1 MTAKPDQYYQHQYYP
16 QQQRQDQQQQQYFY
30 YQPKQQQQQ
39 QQQFPFHGKTPVY
52 TLYPDILQKPSVT
65 PILPFSNKQF
75 LPANHHKRSEP
86 SSSSSSLSRNN
97 STRTAITITMGASYD
112 TNTQSSLSSTK
123 PSSHQQHHNHNQHRT
138 DANLGYS
145 QQQYQQQQQQHQQTH
160 SPRTGGYPTSTA
172 KGVPVSPISPSS
184 PASMGYITANKST
197 ARVTNVDEVQSRSRA
212 KTVGD
217 GQSRYDQSQ
226 YQQPRTYPTVTTT
239 PTAAK
244 EQSAPA
250 LSPRAHG
257 EQTQAHY
264 GGPVPRPRAASAAA
278 QTHNTKPQGYGQG
291 QQQQAQSQGQGYGQ
305 GHGQGTMKQ
314 SPSMGSGGFALG
326 SPSSPSTHSF
336 TQQNSRASPSSKTA
350 LSPPLP
356 KQGSAA
362 SFSSLPSPTMSDK
375 PSLLTVIPSASL
387 ALSFDQDSDLDY
399 PHDQEKHQQQA
410 LEYQRRLQQKP
421 PPKQGEEGSD
431 DDSDSG
437 SVLSYRRSIH
447 RLSMTYKG
455 RPGVPNISL
464 FSSNQRSNVIHHDRS
479 ASGSSELSN
488 SQMMIKDQREA
499 RLQHQ
504 QQQQPPQQQQHNQQ
518 QHQQSHSGRANANA
532 NANASYTKQEPYG
545 SGSSLASIDQ
555 RPRKED
561 GRPVMVRANTS
572 QSPPSQRP
580 RDINIPERSS
590 SADTLHYRSKSEGR
604 PGQSTA
610 YGQQTYHQHHPMP
623 ASPSLPSRSQMDPR
637 PSQDSQRSYQQL
649 DPRPSHESSQSQ
661 RPQHLQVSPISPRAG
676 RAPGGYGPGPEPT
689 RNNGPLSPGVNGGSS
704 YSQNPGRSGG
714 NNGGAT
720 HHPLPTSSRGPVGYG
735 QGANAGPGGAAGGA
749 GGPIKLHPAHHLPS
763 NGYVR
768 PEEAF
773 GPSNP
778 MPEKAEDFV
787 RQGIEFHEIGEISKA
802 TQYFRSAAEMGD
814 PVGMLMYGL
823 SVRHGWGC
831 KANRQLAFQY
841 LQKSAEHAVGDLKS
855 RDSFAS
861 KAAKGE
867 LVLAIYELGICFRH
881 GWGAEKNKKT
891 AAYYFEIAANL
902 VSSSFSFHL
911 IVCYCSPFLVA
922 LA

>member
-1 MTAKPDQYYQHQYYP
+1 
-16 QQQRQDQQQQQYFY
+16 
-30 YQPKQQQQQ
+30 
-39 QQQFPFHGKTPVY
+39 
-52 TLYPDILQKPSVT
+52 
-65 PILPFSNKQF
+65 
-75 LPANHHKRSEP
+75 
-86 SSSSSSLSRNN
+86 
-97 STRTAITITMGASYD
+97 MGASYD
-112 TNTQSSLSSTK
+112 TKTQSSFSSTK
-123 PSSHQQHHNHNQHRT
+123 PSSHQQYHNHNQLRT
-138 DANLGYS
+138 DTNLGYS
-145 QQQYQQQQQQHQQTH
+145 QQPQQQQKH

-172 KGVPVSPISPSS
+172 KGVPVSPISPST

-197 ARVTNVDEVQSRSRA
+197 ARVTNVDEGQSRSRA
-212 KTVGD
+212 KTVGE

-226 YQQPRTYPTVTTT
+226 YQQPRTTPTVTPTS
-239 PTAAK
+239 TAAK

-250 LSPRAHG
+250 LSPHAHG
-257 EQTQAHY
+257 QQTQAHY

-278 QTHNTKPQGYGQG
+278 QTQNVKGQGYGQG
-291 QQQQAQSQGQGYGQ
+291 QQHVQSQGQGYGQ
-305 GHGQGTMKQ
+305 AQGQGAMKQ
-314 SPSMGSGGFALG
+314 SPSMGSGGFAPG
-326 SPSSPSTHSF
+326 SPSSPSSHSF
-336 TQQNSRASPSSKTA
+336 AQQNSRASPSSKTA

-437 SVLSYRRSIH
+437 SVVSYRRSIH

-479 ASGSSELSN
+479 ASGSSELSS

-504 QQQQPPQQQQHNQQ
+504 QQQHPPQHQQQHHHQ
-518 QHQQSHSGRANANA
+518 QHQQSHSGRTNANT
-532 NANASYTKQEPYG
+532 SYTKQEPYG

-561 GRPVMVRANTS
+561 GRPVMIRANTS

-580 RDINIPERSS
+580 RDVHIPERSS
-590 SADTLHYRSKSEGR
+590 SADTLHYRSKSEGQ

-637 PSQDSQRSYQQL
+637 PS
-649 DPRPSHESSQSQ
+649 HESQ
-661 RPQHLQVSPISPRAG
+661 
-676 RAPGGYGPGPEPT
+676 
-689 RNNGPLSPGVNGGSS
+689 
-704 YSQNPGRSGG
+704 
-714 NNGGAT
+714 
-720 HHPLPTSSRGPVGYG
+720 
-735 QGANAGPGGAAGGA
+735 
-749 GGPIKLHPAHHLPS
+749 S

-902 VSSSFSFHL
+902 GDPDAQNDL
-911 IVCYCSPFLVA
+911 AWCYYHGVGVKKDMYKSAKYYRLAAAQGMSTMGNSWIWKDKYGGPTSPTTPDKGHYHQHTLAA
-922 LA
+922 LG

>member
-1 MTAKPDQYYQHQYYP
+1 MTAKPDQYYNQYYP
-16 QQQRQDQQQQQYFY
+16 QHQDQQQYHY
-30 YQPKQQQQQ
+30 YQPKQ

-52 TLYPDILQKPSVT
+52 TLYPDILQKPSVAQI
-65 PILPFSNKQF
+65 PPFSHKQF
-75 LPANHHKRSEP
+75 LPANHQKRSE
-86 SSSSSSLSRNN
+86 SSSSLNRNN

-112 TNTQSSLSSTK
+112 TTSQSSFSSTK
-123 PSSHQQHHNHNQHRT
+123 PSSHQHSHNHQQHRT
-138 DANLGYS
+138 DSNLGYS
-145 QQQYQQQQQQHQQTH
+145 QQQQQQQEQQQKN
-160 SPRTGGYPTSTA
+160 SPRTGGHPTSSA
-172 KGVPVSPISPSS
+172 KGIPASPILPSS
-184 PASMGYITANKST
+184 PASMGYVTANKST
-197 ARVTNVDEVQSRSRA
+197 ARMTKVDEAQSRSRA
-212 KTVGD
+212 KTVGE
-217 GQSRYDQSQ
+217 GQPRYDQSQ
-226 YQQPRTYPTVTTT
+226 YQQPRTIPTVTPTT
-239 PTAAK
+239 TAAAK

-257 EQTQAHY
+257 QQTQAHY

-278 QTHNTKPQGYGQG
+278 QTHNAKSQGYGQG
-291 QQQQAQSQGQGYGQ
+291 QQQHVQSQGQAYGQ
-305 GHGQGTMKQ
+305 GQGQGLGTMKQ
-314 SPSMGSGGFALG
+314 SPPMGSGGFAPG
-326 SPSSPSTHSF
+326 SPSSPSSHSF
-336 TQQNSRASPSSKTA
+336 TQNSRASPSSKTA

-421 PPKQGEEGSD
+421 PPKQGEDGSD

-437 SVLSYRRSIH
+437 SVMSYRRSIH

-504 QQQQPPQQQQHNQQ
+504 QQQPPQQQQS
-518 QHQQSHSGRANANA
+518 QHQQHPHNYSARGNTNAG
-532 NANASYTKQEPYG
+532 YTKQEPYG

-555 RPRKED
+555 RPRQED

-580 RDINIPERSS
+580 RDIHIPERSS

-610 YGQQTYHQHHPMP
+610 TTAYGQQTYHQHHPMP
-623 ASPSLPSRSQMDPR
+623 ASPSLPSRYQMDPR
-637 PSQDSQRSYQQL
+637 PSHESSHSQRAYQQL
-649 DPRPSHESSQSQ
+649 DPRSSHESSQSQ

-689 RNNGPLSPGVNGGSS
+689 RNGGPLSPGVNGGSS

-714 NNGGAT
+714 GGGGGGGNGGGNGGAS

-735 QGANAGPGGAAGGA
+735 HGATAGPGGATGGV

-778 MPEKAEDFV
+778 MPEKAEDYV

-855 RDSFAS
+855 TDSFAS

-867 LVLAIYELGICFRH
+867 LVLAIYELGI
-881 GWGAEKNKKT
+881 
-891 AAYYFEIAANL
+891 
-902 VSSSFSFHL
+902 
-911 IVCYCSPFLVA
+911 
-922 LA
+922 

>member
-1 MTAKPDQYYQHQYYP
+1 
-16 QQQRQDQQQQQYFY
+16 
-30 YQPKQQQQQ
+30 
-39 QQQFPFHGKTPVY
+39 
-52 TLYPDILQKPSVT
+52 
-65 PILPFSNKQF
+65 
-75 LPANHHKRSEP
+75 
-86 SSSSSSLSRNN
+86 
-97 STRTAITITMGASYD
+97 MGASYD
-112 TNTQSSLSSTK
+112 TNTQSSFSSTK
-123 PSSHQQHHNHNQHRT
+123 PSSHQQHHNQNQHRT
-138 DANLGYS
+138 DTNLGYS
-145 QQQYQQQQQQHQQTH
+145 QQQQHQQKH
-160 SPRTGGYPTSTA
+160 SPRTGATA
-172 KGVPVSPISPSS
+172 KGAPVSPISPSS
-184 PASMGYITANKST
+184 PASMGYVTANKST
-197 ARVTNVDEVQSRSRA
+197 ARVATVDEAQSRSRA
-212 KTVGD
+212 KTVGE

-226 YQQPRTYPTVTTT
+226 YQQPRTTPTVTLTS
-239 PTAAK
+239 TAAK

-257 EQTQAHY
+257 QQAQAHY

-278 QTHNTKPQGYGQG
+278 QTHNAKSQVYDQG
-291 QQQQAQSQGQGYGQ
+291 QQQHVQSQGQGYGQ
-305 GHGQGTMKQ
+305 EQGLDTMKQ
-314 SPSMGSGGFALG
+314 SPSMGSGGFAPR
-326 SPSSPSTHSF
+326 SPSSPSSHSF
-336 TQQNSRASPSSKTA
+336 AQQNSRASPSSKTA

-356 KQGSAA
+356 KQGSAS
-362 SFSSLPSPTMSDK
+362 SFYSLPSPTTSDR

-437 SVLSYRRSIH
+437 SVRSYRRSIH

-455 RPGVPNISL
+455 RPGVPNISV

-504 QQQQPPQQQQHNQQ
+504 QQQQPPQQQQQHHHQ
-518 QHQQSHSGRANANA
+518 QHQQSHSGKT

-545 SGSSLASIDQ
+545 SGSSLASIDR
-555 RPRKED
+555 RPRQDD

-580 RDINIPERSS
+580 RDIHIPERSS

-610 YGQQTYHQHHPMP
+610 YGQQNYHQHHPMP
-623 ASPSLPSRSQMDPR
+623 TSPSFPSRSQMDPR
-637 PSQDSQRSYQQL
+637 PSHDSQRTYQQL
-649 DPRPSHESSQSQ
+649 DPRPSHESSKSQ
-661 RPQHLQVSPISPRAG
+661 RPQHLNVSPVSPRGG

-689 RNNGPLSPGVNGGSS
+689 LNNGPLSPGVNGGSS

-714 NNGGAT
+714 SNGGAS

-735 QGANAGPGGAAGGA
+735 QGANAGPGGAAGGV
-749 GGPIKLHPAHHLPS
+749 GGPVKLHPVYHLPT

-902 VSSSFSFHL
+902 GDPDAQNDL
-911 IVCYCSPFLVA
+911 AWCYYHGVGVKKDMYKSAKYYRLAEAQGMSTMGNSWIWKDKYGGPTSPTTPDKGHYHHSTLAA
-922 LA
+922 LG